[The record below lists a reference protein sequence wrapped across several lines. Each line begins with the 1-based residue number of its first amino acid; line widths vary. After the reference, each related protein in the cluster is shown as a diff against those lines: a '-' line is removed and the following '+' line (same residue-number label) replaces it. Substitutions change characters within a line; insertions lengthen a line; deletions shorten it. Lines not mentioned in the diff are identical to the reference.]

1 MVNRTQ
7 ALAALLL
14 VMGLLSLATLACTS
28 DQEWIIPRTP
38 TPTLTPTPAPI
49 TLETAFQIGDRA
61 KVVGVGFSTQLTQ
74 NPEPSTGRNNV
85 LGSNC
90 FLNQEVEILDVAENN
105 GEIFYRVDCILEGW
119 ISENYLEPVG

>member
-1 MVNRTQ
+1 MVNRTR
-7 ALAALLL
+7 ALSALLL
-14 VMGLLSLATLACTS
+14 VVGLLSLAMLACTS

-38 TPTLTPTPAPI
+38 TPTQTPTPAPI
-49 TLETAFQIGDRA
+49 TLETTFQIGDRA

-74 NPEPSTGRNNV
+74 RPEPGTGRNNV

-90 FLNQEVEILDVAENN
+90 FLNQEVEILDVAEHN

-119 ISENYLEPVG
+119 IAESYLQPVE